1 MAGIRGGERRTHLV
15 ISEGPKRRGDGKDP
29 GAGGR
34 LERAHRGIIVAQGRR
49 DDTRGVFRHG
59 SSVVSVL
66 VKCDQ
71 PTAARAVG
79 CVPKREGTSLL
90 SSDRRKPNRRRVDLT
105 SPRAEIRMW
114 CWSQLLVP
122 SEIELAG
129 RQSRLH
135 TA

>member
-1 MAGIRGGERRTHLV
+1 MTREVSGGRIWYFPSGRNGAGTGKIRA
-15 ISEGPKRRGDGKDP
+15 P
-29 GAGGR
+29 GGR

-49 DDTRGVFRHG
+49 DDTRGIFRHG
-59 SSVVSVL
+59 SSVVSAL

-90 SSDRRKPNRRRVDLT
+90 SSDRRKPNRRPVDLT

-114 CWSQLLVP
+114 CCWSQLLVP
-122 SEIELAG
+122 SGIELAG